1 MPVVSCKYIESF
13 PTFGG
18 PYIPLRVHTA
28 EPDEPK
34 MWSLFGPFEFLLLY
48 CHKYLIGNEGV
59 TGAGIEVP
67 LHEAIIFGLVT
78 QVLIAF

>member
-1 MPVVSCKYIESF
+1 MC
-13 PTFGG
+13 
-18 PYIPLRVHTA
+18 
-28 EPDEPK
+28 
-34 MWSLFGPFEFLLLY
+34 SLFGPFEFLLLY

-67 LHEAIIFGLVT
+67 LHEAIILGLVM